1 MKTLLLYSAVL
12 FISTTVSATGPAISE
27 SMVIIKAKKEI
38 KLEPVLLYIFPLN
51 ASTHRAQ
58 SIADIKAY
66 GTRIECTSATSLFSN
81 SPLALKK
88 GWSIKEQSSRSLDLR
103 LVIICGG
110 MTYALNADA
119 SEGYVNGQFVEFDK
133 TTREWFQQKIT
144 PLNVLLFD

>member
-1 MKTLLLYSAVL
+1 MKTLLLSSVAVL
-12 FISTTVSATGPAISE
+12 IATAANATDSTISE
-27 SMVIIKAKKEI
+27 PMVITKSKKEI
-38 KLEPVLLYIFPLN
+38 KLEPVLFYIFPLN

-58 SIADIKAY
+58 GITDIKAY

-81 SPLALKK
+81 SPFAIKK
-88 GWSIKEQSSRSLDLR
+88 GWSIKEQSSKNLDLR

-119 SEGYVNGQFVEFDK
+119 SEGYVNGQLVEFDK

-144 PLNVLLFD
+144 PLNNLLFN